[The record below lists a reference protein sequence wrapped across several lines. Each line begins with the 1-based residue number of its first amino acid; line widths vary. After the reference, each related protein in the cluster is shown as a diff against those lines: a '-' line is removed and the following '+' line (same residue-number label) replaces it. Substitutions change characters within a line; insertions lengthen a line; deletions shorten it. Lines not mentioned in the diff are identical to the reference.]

1 MNLIVTGCSFTN
13 YRWPTW
19 ADYLA
24 TGYSKYYN
32 LGRSGAGNRYI
43 FHSLLYAIETG
54 IITSLDTVIIQWS
67 SLIREDRIL
76 PESRG
81 WRHSGNIFN
90 DLNPHPTFSKDF
102 VNNYFTCY
110 QSTLEFLGYIE
121 ASKTLLNNIGCNFKF
136 ISMLDY
142 TIDNFLGEP
151 TDTSVPK
158 SQIKVL
164 KEHNLLEKLEEKYK
178 TNFLKPSIEEVN
190 RPKKPTED
198 PHPTSLDHFRY
209 TTNILLPE
217 LTDLT
222 STQKNLILQCGNNSL
237 KWNSAIENNSSFEN
251 LDWPFKKRHIGE
263 CYSYKKGKDHFP
275 DDNFLS

>member
-24 TGYSKYYN
+24 AGYSKYYN

-54 IITSLDTVIIQWS
+54 IITSKDTVIIQWS

-76 PESRG
+76 PEGLG

-90 DLNPHPTFSKDF
+90 DYNPNPVFSKDF

-110 QSTLEFLGYIE
+110 QPTLELLGYIE
-121 ASKTLLNNIGCNFKF
+121 ASKTILNSIGCNFKF

-142 TIDNFLGEP
+142 NIDAFLGEP
-151 TDTSVPK
+151 TAAYAPE
-158 SQIKVL
+158 SQVKVL
-164 KEHNLLEKLEEKYK
+164 REHNLLEKLEEKYK
-178 TNFLKPSIEEVN
+178 SNFLQPSIEEIS
-190 RPKKPTED
+190 RPKNPDED
-198 PHPTSLDHFRY
+198 THPTSLDHFNY
-209 TTNILLPE
+209 TANTIIPE
-217 LTDLT
+217 LTVLT
-222 STQKNLILQCGNNSL
+222 STQKNLILQLENNAL
-237 KWNSAIENNSSFEN
+237 EWDSAIENNSSFEN
-251 LDWPFKKRHIGE
+251 LGWPFKERYIGE
-263 CYSYKKGKDHFP
+263 CYSYKTDKVLFRNDI
-275 DDNFLS
+275 FLR